1 MKMKEI
7 IRTMLIKA
15 SNEMDLELAEIAND
29 LMSELASTYNAP
41 SNWRDILDELY
52 EEFKDNEWLMES
64 VYEFNMYD

>member
-1 MKMKEI
+1 MKEI
-7 IRTMLIKA
+7 IRNMLIKA
-15 SNEMDLELAEIAND
+15 SNEMDLELAEMASD

-41 SNWRDILDELY
+41 SNWRDILDELH

>member
-1 MKMKEI
+1 MKEI
-7 IRTMLIKA
+7 IRRMLIKA
-15 SNEMDLELAEIAND
+15 SNEMDLELVEMAND